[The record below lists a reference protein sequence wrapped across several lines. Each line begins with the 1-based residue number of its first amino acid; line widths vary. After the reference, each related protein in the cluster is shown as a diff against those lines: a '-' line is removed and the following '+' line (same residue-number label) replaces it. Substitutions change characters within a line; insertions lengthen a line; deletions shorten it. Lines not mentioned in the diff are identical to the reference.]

1 MSTSRSERAGR
12 GPGGQRGGGHRI
24 PRARIGEP
32 AVRHRLLLCMI
43 MVAVLALSGRLV
55 WVQGLDASA
64 RAQEAIEQRTVTRSI
79 PALRGDI
86 VDRHGTTLA
95 SSVQRYDLWVNQ
107 MQVDQ
112 YLQNSRSAEET
123 GVPAAAAELAPVLGW
138 SVSDTEEAL
147 TGDRGFVYLLK
158 NVEPA
163 VRDAALALEIPGIG
177 ADPVADRIYPAGSV
191 GGNILGF
198 VGDDGAA
205 LARSEEHTSELQSRG
220 HLVCRL

>member
-1 MSTSRSERAGR
+1 
-12 GPGGQRGGGHRI
+12 
-24 PRARIGEP
+24 
-32 AVRHRLLLCMI
+32 
-43 MVAVLALSGRLV
+43 
-55 WVQGLDASA
+55 
-64 RAQEAIEQRTVTRSI
+64 
-79 PALRGDI
+79 
-86 VDRHGTTLA
+86 
-95 SSVQRYDLWVNQ
+95 

-123 GVPAAAAELAPVLGW
+123 CVPAAAAELAPVLGW

-198 VGDDGAA
+198 VGED
-205 LARSEEHTSELQSRG
+205 RKST
-220 HLVCRL
+220 RLNSSHVAISYAVFCLKKKMAQQTKPGKKLTR